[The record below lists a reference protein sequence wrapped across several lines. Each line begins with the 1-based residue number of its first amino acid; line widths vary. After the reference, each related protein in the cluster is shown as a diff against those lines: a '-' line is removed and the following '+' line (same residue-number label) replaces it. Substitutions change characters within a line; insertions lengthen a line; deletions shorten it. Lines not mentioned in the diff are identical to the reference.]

1 MSLVA
6 LDDITDAISATKRF
20 LAPVDRVR
28 WFRLAVVM
36 FFVGGAGLTFP
47 GAPTTNFG
55 GDTDTPEPGPGAP
68 DITPELTPELVAL
81 ILGIVAVGVVAFLLY
96 SVVGATMEFAFVA
109 ALRDEEVRLRRSV
122 RRYWR
127 RGLRLFGFRLTVW
140 VASIAAAAAILLG
153 VGAALGGWPPTAW
166 SDGTILAVV
175 FLAIPVLGVGAL
187 VLGVLLGFTTVF
199 VVPVMLAEDRGVL
212 SAWRRFW
219 GTLTD
224 EPLEFLAYLLLSFL
238 LGIGVSMAVGFL
250 LVLLLIALAIPFLVV
265 GAPLGFALA
274 MAGGGTAAGAVIL
287 VLVLL
292 YGLLVFVGGLLIQ
305 VPFQTFLRYYA
316 LFVLG
321 DVEPDFDVIPTARA
335 AVRTDG
341 GDGDDND
348 TGNGTAHAAA
358 DGPDGSAPGR
368 DGSTGGE
375 TDAGDGNTDAND
387 GEAGAED
394 DWNVDRED
402 RDGSDD

>member
-1 MSLVA
+1 MSLAA
-6 LDDITDAISATKRF
+6 LNDIEDAIKATKRF
-20 LAPVDRVR
+20 LTPVDRVR

-36 FFVGGAGLTFP
+36 FFVGGAGLSFP

-55 GDTDTPEPGPGAP
+55 GDADAPEPGPGAP
-68 DITPELTPELVAL
+68 DIAPELTPELIAL
-81 ILGIVAVGVVAFLLY
+81 IVGIAVLGVVAFLLY

-140 VASIAAAAAILLG
+140 VVAIATAAATLLG
-153 VGAALGGWPPTAW
+153 VGASMGGWPPTAW
-166 SDGTILAVV
+166 NDGTILTVV
-175 FLAIPVLGVGAL
+175 ILAIPVLGVGAL
-187 VLGVLLGFTTVF
+187 ILGILLGFTTVF

-212 SAWRRFW
+212 SAWRRFG

-224 EPLEFLAYLLLSFL
+224 EPLEFLAYLLLSVL

-274 MAGGGTAAGAVIL
+274 MAGGGTAAAAVVL

-292 YGLLVFVGGLLIQ
+292 YGLLVFVGALLIQ

-321 DVEPDFDVIPTARA
+321 DVEPAFDVVPDARA

-341 GDGDDND
+341 GDSDDND
-348 TGNGTAHAAA
+348 TGNGTADAPA
-358 DGPDGSAPGR
+358 DDDPGGSGPGDDGGT
-368 DGSTGGE
+368 DG
-375 TDAGDGNTDAND
+375 
-387 GEAGAED
+387 D
-394 DWNVDRED
+394 DWNVDRGDSDGDD
-402 RDGSDD
+402 RR

>member
-1 MSLVA
+1 MSLAA
-6 LDDITDAISATKRF
+6 LNDIEDAIKATKRF
-20 LAPVDRVR
+20 LTPVDRVR

-47 GAPTTNFG
+47 GAPTTSFG
-55 GDTDTPEPGPGAP
+55 GDTDPTEPTPGGPAGP
-68 DITPELTPELVAL
+68 DIAPELTPELVAL
-81 ILGIVAVGVVAFLLY
+81 ILGIAAVGLAAFLLY

-122 RRYWR
+122 GRYWR
-127 RGLRLFGFRLTVW
+127 RGLRLFAFRLAVW
-140 VASIAAAAAILLG
+140 VVAITIAAAILLG
-153 VGAALGGWPPTAW
+153 VGASMGGWPPTVW
-166 SDGTILAVV
+166 NDGTILAVV

-187 VLGVLLGFTTVF
+187 FLGTLLGFTNVF

-224 EPLEFLAYLLLSFL
+224 EPLEFVAYLFLSFL

-250 LVLLLIALAIPFLVV
+250 LVLLLIALAVPFLIV
-265 GAPLGFALA
+265 GAPIGFALA
-274 MAGGGTAAGAVIL
+274 MAGGNTAVGALIL
-287 VLVLL
+287 VLALL
-292 YGLLVFVGGLLIQ
+292 YALLVFVGALLIQ

-321 DVEPDFDVIPTARA
+321 DVNPDFDVVPDARA

-341 GDGDDND
+341 GDEGDDRD
-348 TGNGTAHAAA
+348 GTSGVAAESD
-358 DGPDGSAPGR
+358 DGPDRP
-368 DGSTGGE
+368 
-375 TDAGDGNTDAND
+375 GDGDDSGPND
-387 GEAGAED
+387 RESGGG

-402 RDGSDD
+402 RDGDDDRW

>member
-1 MSLVA
+1 MSLAA
-6 LDDITDAISATKRF
+6 LNDIEDAIKATKRF
-20 LAPVDRVR
+20 LTPVDRVR

-36 FFVGGAGLTFP
+36 FFVGGAGVSFP
-47 GAPTTNFG
+47 GTPTTNFG

-68 DITPELTPELVAL
+68 DIAPELTPELIAL
-81 ILGIVAVGVVAFLLY
+81 IVGIAVLGVVAFLLY

-140 VASIAAAAAILLG
+140 VAAIATAAAILLG
-153 VGAALGGWPPTAW
+153 VGASMGGWPPTAW
-166 SDGTILAVV
+166 SDGTILTVV
-175 FLAIPVLGVGAL
+175 LLAIPVLGVGAL
-187 VLGVLLGFTTVF
+187 VLGILLGFTTVF

-224 EPLEFLAYLLLSFL
+224 EPLEFLAYLFLSFL
-238 LGIGVSMAVGFL
+238 LGIGVAMAVAFL
-250 LVLLLIALAIPFLVV
+250 LVLLLIALAVPFLVV

-274 MAGGGTAAGAVIL
+274 MAGGGTAAAAVIL

-321 DVEPDFDVIPTARA
+321 DVEPHFDVIPDARA

-341 GDGDDND
+341 GDDGDGTTGTATAGDDGPGAPD
-348 TGNGTAHAAA
+348 GLDDDSADAGA
-358 DGPDGSAPGR
+358 DGGDDG
-368 DGSTGGE
+368 
-375 TDAGDGNTDAND
+375 
-387 GEAGAED
+387 
-394 DWNVDRED
+394 WNVDRGD
-402 RDGSDD
+402 RDGDDDRW